1 MYMKNLVISGM
12 LLVSGVFFAQDVKP
26 KFVATD
32 DNTVQATY
40 YYDNGQVKQEG
51 SYVDGKL
58 DGKWVSYNE
67 DGTKQASGEYKNGER
82 VGTWTFWNSGSL
94 SKVEFANSRIAS
106 VKKLNNDYLVTK

>member
-1 MYMKNLVISGM
+1 MKNLVISGM

-67 DGTKQASGEYKNGER
+67 DGTKKASGFYKEGA
-82 VGTWTFWNSGSL
+82 
-94 SKVEFANSRIAS
+94 KV
-106 VKKLNNDYLVTK
+106 